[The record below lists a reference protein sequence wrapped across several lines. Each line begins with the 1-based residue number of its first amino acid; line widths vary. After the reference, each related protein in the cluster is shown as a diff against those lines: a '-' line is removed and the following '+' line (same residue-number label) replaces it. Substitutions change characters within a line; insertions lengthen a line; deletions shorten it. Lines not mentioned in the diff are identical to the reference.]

1 MAARR
6 SIASDT
12 TFQLDLSARGYQVLF
27 WRGAVN
33 RCPGCGHS
41 QWYIGRVT
49 AECGICG
56 TALPINEATQAGLV
70 PSGRRAVALHVI
82 DTGHV
87 INPGHVI
94 DAGTAKTGTKAG
106 KSERRLDQ
114 RIDTEGKI
122 IVLHIDGSS
131 HAFAI
136 SDLSTGGVKGV
147 ALPGIAEASKL
158 IVELEDGTMLPA
170 ELKWSDGAY
179 AGLAFVK

>member
-1 MAARR
+1 MAAKR
-6 SIASDT
+6 SSASEM

-56 TALPINEATQAGLV
+56 TALAINEATQAGLV

-82 DTGHV
+82 NSGHA
-87 INPGHVI
+87 IDSGRVI
-94 DAGTAKTGTKAG
+94 DAGMAETGK
-106 KSERRLDQ
+106 KERRRDQ
-114 RIDTEGKI
+114 RIDTEGRTI
-122 IVLHIDGSS
+122 ALHIDGSP

-136 SDLSTGGVKGV
+136 TDLSTSGAKVV
-147 ALPGIAEASKL
+147 AIPGIAEATKL
-158 IVELEDGTMLPA
+158 VVELEDGTMLPA
-170 ELKWSDGAY
+170 ELKWSNGKFS
-179 AGLAFVK
+179 GLAFVK